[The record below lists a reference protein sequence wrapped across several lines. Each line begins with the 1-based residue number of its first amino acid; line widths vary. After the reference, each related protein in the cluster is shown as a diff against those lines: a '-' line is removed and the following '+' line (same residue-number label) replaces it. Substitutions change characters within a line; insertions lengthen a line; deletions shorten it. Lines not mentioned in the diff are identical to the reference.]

1 MPFYRKVRSRSS
13 TRPRREGLTFGFKL
27 SDLFRSR
34 KTRVVRIVEE
44 APVRRR
50 TQEYPSEGRPRPDSP
65 SPRPIR
71 RRGEEHTRVVH
82 FRDDSPSPPPVRR
95 ATRNHPMMEENQAPR
110 FTPLPPMIR
119 KSSSY
124 DSDDDRG
131 FDIEDRAP
139 SRKTSKSYRKKPNHK
154 RKDSKLEREPEIIEV
169 PSSPRRL
176 RESDAE
182 RARRKQAERDA
193 ADAIY
198 VATQHADVAYQ
209 ERKRRE
215 EVEDLGR
222 TFERAYI
229 DERDVRL
236 DAVRKAKEAQAR
248 ADDLTKQLDKEKR
261 DKRYLERTA
270 ELLSREKRVAE
281 EQKRVAEEQKRVA
294 EEQERIARIR
304 SVLRPVD
311 LHQEP
316 PLNTSRDPGS
326 DAIRRAQEDARRREQ
341 HMRDDDHLF
350 GRQRE
355 QRKNRRGSQIIFDDD
370 VGRRGYR
377 RD

>member
-1 MPFYRKVRSRSS
+1 
-13 TRPRREGLTFGFKL
+13 
-27 SDLFRSR
+27 
-34 KTRVVRIVEE
+34 
-44 APVRRR
+44 
-50 TQEYPSEGRPRPDSP
+50 
-65 SPRPIR
+65 
-71 RRGEEHTRVVH
+71 
-82 FRDDSPSPPPVRR
+82 
-95 ATRNHPMMEENQAPR
+95 
-110 FTPLPPMIR
+110 MIR